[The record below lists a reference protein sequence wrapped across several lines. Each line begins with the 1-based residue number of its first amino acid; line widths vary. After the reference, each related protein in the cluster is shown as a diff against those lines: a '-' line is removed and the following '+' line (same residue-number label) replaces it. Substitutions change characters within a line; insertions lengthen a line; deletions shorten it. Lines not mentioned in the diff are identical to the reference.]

1 MTKTYEAPNSILSNL
16 TLIHNG
22 KVYKISFQPVSAF
35 AASQTGHGS
44 IFITSDKE
52 LMEAIESS
60 RLFHRSIFIFKTEGD
75 EVAEEPEEEQREYKV
90 VTVDSPTDARDYLVE
105 NFGIDKKRV
114 LNLKQIKTAAQK
126 VGILFEGI

>member
-1 MTKTYEAPNSILSNL
+1 
-16 TLIHNG
+16 
-22 KVYKISFQPVSAF
+22 
-35 AASQTGHGS
+35 
-44 IFITSDKE
+44 
-52 LMEAIESS
+52 MEAIESS
-60 RLFHRSIFIFKTEGD
+60 RLFHRSIFIFKTEND